1 MRLSQYAFSARSVAV
16 SREVNGGC
24 GTRRHIGANRVLQ
37 LHCVLVGEAQQSL
50 PRTVMVARSN
60 LHKTQDMQ
68 RLCEMP
74 LVKACLT

>member
-1 MRLSQYAFSARSVAV
+1 
-16 SREVNGGC
+16 
-24 GTRRHIGANRVLQ
+24 
-37 LHCVLVGEAQQSL
+37 VLVGEAQQSL

-68 RLCEMP
+68 RLRKMP